1 LNSDGTLVS
10 NFLHASTCAL
20 SFSNGK
26 TYESNGGVIGGGTTG
41 AYGYGNNGYGYQYG
55 NDRYGYSDHFRK
67 NRNGRKRVRYCD
79 NYGNCWDD
87 DTVEVEAIAK
97 E

>member
-1 LNSDGTLVS
+1 MVKLMNLM
-10 NFLHASTCAL
+10 
-20 SFSNGK
+20 
-26 TYESNGGVIGGGTTG
+26 GGVIGGGTTG
-41 AYGYGNNGYGYQYG
+41 AYGYGNNGYGGYQGG
-55 NDRYGYSDHFRK
+55 NDHYGYSDHFRK